1 MSLKIY
7 LVEDSPT
14 IRDNLSETLAELAG
28 TVTVGVAE
36 GENEGA
42 GWLLDPLNE
51 WELVVV
57 DLFLREGNGLSLLHS
72 LRNREASQKVVV
84 LSNYATPDIRKRC
97 LALGADAVF
106 DKSTDIEALVEF
118 CLARQRR
125 DSDSAALR

>member
-28 TVTVGVAE
+28 TVTVGVAD
-36 GENEGA
+36 GETQGA
-42 GWLLDPLNE
+42 EWLLDARNE

-72 LRNREASQKVVV
+72 LRNRHASQKVVV
-84 LSNYATPDIRKRC
+84 LSNYATPDIRSRC
-97 LALGADAVF
+97 LALSADAVF

-118 CLARQRR
+118 CLAWQRR
-125 DSDSAALR
+125 DSGSAALS